1 MEKKE
6 LPASITEIPGGIT
19 AASGFQA
26 EGIKAGIKQ
35 TGKPDL
41 ALLFSEKPCTAA
53 GTFTKN
59 AIRASS
65 VDWCEKILPSSEI
78 HAIICNSGCAN
89 ACTGDKGRMDTE
101 LMAKLAGD
109 TLGVKK
115 ESVLVA
121 STGVI
126 GKPLPMNKIENA
138 LPELSKGLSCERGGN
153 FSTAIMTTDTKE
165 KQSAVRVETSQGV
178 FFMGGTAKGSGMI
191 HPNMAT
197 MLAFICTDA
206 RIEPELLNK
215 IVKQTANRTFN
226 NLTVDGD
233 TSTNDMMLVLANGAS
248 PVNIISES
256 DLLLFEK
263 ALYIVCNDLCK
274 QIAADGEGA
283 TKRVEINVSG
293 AQNETDA
300 KLAAKAVANS
310 NLTKCALFGNDPNW
324 GRIACA
330 VGYSGA
336 QFSKEKMTIYLC
348 KVPVFKNMQPV
359 TFDESSLHNHLKSKV
374 VTIDIDLGLG
384 SFSAVA
390 HTCDFSYD
398 YVKINAEYRT

>member
-6 LPASITEIPGGIT
+6 LPASIIEITGGIT
-19 AASGFQA
+19 AAAGFKA
-26 EGIKAGIKQ
+26 AGIQAGIKL

-41 ALLFSEKPCTAA
+41 ALLFSENPCIAA
-53 GTFTKN
+53 GTFTRN

-65 VDWCEKILPSSEI
+65 VDWCEKLLPSSGI
-78 HAIICNSGCAN
+78 HAVICNSGCAN
-89 ACTGDKGRMDTE
+89 ACTGERGQTDTE

-109 TLGVKK
+109 VLGVRK
-115 ESVLVA
+115 EAVLVA

-126 GKPLPMNKIENA
+126 GKPLPMEKIQSA
-138 LPELSKGLSCERGGN
+138 IPELSKKLSSEGGKD

-165 KQSAVRVETSQGV
+165 KQSAVRVETPQGIFSV
-178 FFMGGTAKGSGMI
+178 GGTAKGSGMI

-197 MLAFICTDA
+197 MLGFICTDA
-206 RIEPELLNK
+206 RIGSELLDK
-215 IVKQTANRTFN
+215 TVKQTIDRTFN

-233 TSTNDMMLVLANGAS
+233 TSTNDMVLVLANGAS
-248 PVNIISES
+248 AVSISSES

-263 ALYIVCNDLCK
+263 ALFTVCNDLCK

-283 TKRVEINVSG
+283 TKRVEINVFG
-293 AQNETDA
+293 AQNEKDA
-300 KLAAKAVANS
+300 KMAAKAVATS

-336 QFSKEKMTIYLC
+336 QFSKEKISILLC
-348 KVPVFKNMQPV
+348 KVPVFKGMQPV
-359 TFDESSLHNHLKSKV
+359 PFDESNLHNLLKSGV

>member
-1 MEKKE
+1 MGKKE

-19 AASGFQA
+19 AAAGFKA
-26 EGIKAGIKQ
+26 GGMKAGIKL
-35 TGKPDL
+35 TGKQDL

-53 GTFTKN
+53 GTFTRN
-59 AIRASS
+59 AIRATS

-89 ACTGDKGRMDTE
+89 ACTGDRGRMDTE
-101 LMAKLAGD
+101 LMATLAGD
-109 TLGVKK
+109 ILGIKK
-115 ESVLVA
+115 ETVLVA

-126 GKPLPMNKIENA
+126 GKPLPMEKIQSA
-138 LPELSKGLSCERGGN
+138 IPELSKELSSEGGDN
-153 FSTAIMTTDTKE
+153 FSSAIMTTDTKE
-165 KQSAVRVETSQGV
+165 KQSAVRIETSQGV
-178 FFMGGTAKGSGMI
+178 FFIGGAAKGSGMI

-197 MLAFICTDA
+197 MLGFICTDA
-206 RIEPELLNK
+206 RIGSDTLDH
-215 IVKQTANRTFN
+215 IVKRTVNRTFN

-233 TSTNDMMLVLANGAS
+233 TSTNDMVLVLANGAS
-248 PVNIISES
+248 PVTVSSEP
-256 DLLLFEK
+256 DLLLFEQ
-263 ALYIVCNDLCK
+263 ALYNVCNDLCK

-283 TKRVEINVSG
+283 TKRVEINVTG

-336 QFSKEKMTIYLC
+336 QFSKDKMTIYLC
-348 KVPVFKNMQPV
+348 QVPVFKSMQPAP
-359 TFDESSLHNHLKSKV
+359 FDESDLHGLLKSKV

-398 YVKINAEYRT
+398 YVKINAEYHT